1 MTHRPHHSRP
11 GFTLIELI
19 VVVSI
24 ITVIAV
30 LSAPY
35 IAGIAASARL
45 RTALEAVQ
53 NRLMEA
59 QSLAILFN
67 TDAELRVYEAADLID
82 GRPTLR
88 KLRIHTLRP
97 PEDETNAPTTDGFE
111 PVGAVTSLDQEIEIS
126 SDATRSSIIDLGF
139 QQNASDIYGRYIAL
153 RFHSDGSPALQPTR
167 PWFLTIHEKDAQLRD
182 SKLKNFVTIQIDAA
196 TGHLRTFQP

>member
-1 MTHRPHHSRP
+1 MIHRTHHSRP

-35 IAGIAASARL
+35 IAGMAASARL
-45 RTALEAVQ
+45 RTAAEAVQ

-97 PEDETNAPTTDGFE
+97 PEDVPNAPATDVFE
-111 PVGAVTSLDQEIEIS
+111 PIGAVTSLDQEIEIS
-126 SDATRSSIIDLGF
+126 ADAARSSIIDLGF
-139 QQNASDIYGRYIAL
+139 QESASDIYGRYIAL
-153 RFHSDGSPALQPTR
+153 RFHSDGSPALQPAR
-167 PWFLTIHEKDAQLRD
+167 PWFLTLHEKDAQLRHT
-182 SKLKNFVTIQIDAA
+182 KLKNFVTVQIDAA